1 MSTLPFYDLIKD
13 GIYRWQI
20 HYLPMFVSG
29 MLQNE
34 SSGTTIYACPEI
46 VHGAWDCI
54 YVYVHQG
61 IVEFI
66 IFLLREGVQ

>member
-1 MSTLPFYDLIKD
+1 
-13 GIYRWQI
+13 
-20 HYLPMFVSG
+20 MFVSG

-34 SSGTTIYACPEI
+34 SEGTTVYACPEI
-46 VHGAWDCI
+46 AHSAWDCI

-61 IVEFI
+61 FVEFI